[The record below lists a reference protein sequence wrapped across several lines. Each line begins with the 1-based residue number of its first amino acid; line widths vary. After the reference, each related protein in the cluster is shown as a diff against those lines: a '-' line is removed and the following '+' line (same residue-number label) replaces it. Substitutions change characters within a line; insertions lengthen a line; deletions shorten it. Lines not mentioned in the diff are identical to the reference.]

1 MKQRILAL
9 LLAAGL
15 CLGIIGACIPA
26 ALAADETGVEEA
38 VEVLAGLGIVSGC
51 SDGSYH
57 PEDNLTRA
65 QFCKLAVLAEGHGDK
80 INAGAYRTLFSDV
93 PGSNWA
99 APYVNLAYEE
109 GLVSGYGDGTFGPD
123 DAVTTAQAAT
133 IVLHLLGYTD
143 DAIGPFWP
151 EDAMSLADSLG
162 LLDGLD
168 KTAARALSRGDAA
181 LLLYHLLDQTTADGR
196 DYYTALCSSA
206 IKNALLLDNDS
217 EASDGT
223 LHTALVY
230 ADNALTCYEQA
241 DCLPELL
248 VGRKGTLLLDSAGKV
263 VGFLPDDTVCRQVV
277 PVKTTSSALTGAD
290 GAEYSVNSA
299 LPVLLDGEKKTY
311 GDCWYDLAGRA
322 QATLY
327 YASSGNLELIVA
339 SEAVAYEGVTLTGYY
354 ENAAPNTDSPTRIT
368 LLGITLDVADTAR
381 GRSVPVRGGR
391 PADRGPE
398 RRGRGSRGLYHLGEK
413 GRAVRRAGE
422 RRQRGADLR
431 AYRQGNDRLR
441 LRPGGRPGEGQFHR
455 RESAL
460 GQRPFQKLP
469 VQPQRLCGRAGQ
481 YSVVR
486 RREDL

>member
-151 EDAMSLADSLG
+151 EDAMALADSLG

-168 KTAARALSRGDAA
+168 
-181 LLLYHLLDQTTADGR
+181 
-196 DYYTALCSSA
+196 
-206 IKNALLLDNDS
+206 
-217 EASDGT
+217 
-223 LHTALVY
+223 
-230 ADNALTCYEQA
+230 
-241 DCLPELL
+241 
-248 VGRKGTLLLDSAGKV
+248 
-263 VGFLPDDTVCRQVV
+263 
-277 PVKTTSSALTGAD
+277 
-290 GAEYSVNSA
+290 
-299 LPVLLDGEKKTY
+299 
-311 GDCWYDLAGRA
+311 
-322 QATLY
+322 
-327 YASSGNLELIVA
+327 
-339 SEAVAYEGVTLTGYY
+339 
-354 ENAAPNTDSPTRIT
+354 
-368 LLGITLDVADTAR
+368 
-381 GRSVPVRGGR
+381 
-391 PADRGPE
+391 
-398 RRGRGSRGLYHLGEK
+398 
-413 GRAVRRAGE
+413 
-422 RRQRGADLR
+422 
-431 AYRQGNDRLR
+431 
-441 LRPGGRPGEGQFHR
+441 
-455 RESAL
+455 
-460 GQRPFQKLP
+460 
-469 VQPQRLCGRAGQ
+469 
-481 YSVVR
+481 
-486 RREDL
+486 